1 MKLAT
6 FAGTSGPALG
16 VVDTK
21 RGEILDL
28 FKASAVRDGTP
39 NAAFLSMLALIDAG
53 EAGMTLARALAEG
66 WTPAATRKLAETRL
80 LAPIPEPRQI
90 RDGMFFEEHVLNA
103 GKRVAERLGQPP
115 PPVPKIWYERPI
127 YYLTS
132 RYSVAGPDHT
142 VIWPRASKVMDFEL
156 ELACVIGKN
165 GRDIPRDAAMG
176 HVFGYTIFNDFSA
189 RDVQALEMQGRLGPS
204 KGKNFDGSNVFGP
217 WIVTPDEIGNVDDL
231 KMEARVNGER
241 WGGGTTKAMHH
252 KWPDVI
258 SFISRDETIHAGEII
273 GSGTVGT
280 GCGLELGRQLDDGD
294 VVELEIEKIGVL
306 RNKVVASA

>member
-6 FAGTSGPALG
+6 FSGQSGPAIG
-16 VVDTK
+16 VVDTA

-28 FKASAVRDGTP
+28 FQASAVRDGTP
-39 NAAFLSMLALIDAG
+39 DAAFLSMLALIDAG
-53 EAGMTLARALAEG
+53 PEALGRARALADG
-66 WTPAATRKLAETRL
+66 WTPAATRKLAGTKL
-80 LAPIPEPRQI
+80 LAPLPEPRQI

-103 GKRVAERLGQPP
+103 GRRVAERLGTPP

-132 RYSVAGPDHT
+132 RYSVAGPEHT
-142 VIWPRASKVMDFEL
+142 VQWPKSSKVMDFEL
-156 ELACVIGKN
+156 ELACVIGKA
-165 GRDIPRDAAMG
+165 GRDIPPEKAMG

-217 WIVTPDEIGNVDDL
+217 WIVTADEIGDVDNL

-241 WGGGTTKAMHH
+241 WGGGNTKAMHH

-258 SFISRDETIHAGEII
+258 SFISRDETVHAGEII

-280 GCGLELGRQLDDGD
+280 GCGLELGRQLNDGD

-306 RNKVVASA
+306 RNRVVSG